1 MTHSRTMVDAD
12 IKSTHTVTA
21 VEEAAVHKTMGIDV
35 EDTAVEPT
43 VISHIT
49 VGHTECVPIPTK
61 TTNPQHINTKS
72 TRCGVTRCWEVKE
85 TAPYRSFL

>member
-1 MTHSRTMVDAD
+1 MEDV
-12 IKSTHTVTA
+12 HTTATNPVIA
-21 VEEAAVHKTMGIDV
+21 VEDDTVHKTTGIGAEAIV
-35 EDTAVEPT
+35 VNPT
-43 VISHIT
+43 LILHIT